1 MSRRGARSA
10 PESTTDAGV
19 HTDDRDNPQFNR
31 LAHGTG
37 GIVKDTQSR
46 LAARARGKEPS
57 PIRELLKYLKID
69 GMISLGGGYPNPETF
84 VFDRID
90 VQFKG
95 GASAVL
101 EGSELS
107 TASQYGPSDAHAG
120 LRDELLSWHR
130 HKDSVEL
137 EPSELVVL
145 NGCQE
150 GLFIMA
156 YLFADEDDSIAL
168 SEPAYPGALSAFK
181 SFTKNF
187 VSVPLDE
194 RGMVTVALEGE
205 LDRMAAMGEKLPKFI
220 YTVPNGHNP
229 GGVALAA
236 DRKEQLLR
244 IAEEHDI
251 LILED
256 DPYQLVRLDDTDP
269 PPTLQSMDNDSRVI
283 RLDSFSK
290 VFAPGLRIGYASGP
304 AEIIRQF
311 VLFKQS
317 SNLHTSTFIQ
327 AILHKYLWSAGHHAF
342 RDHIRTNC
350 ALYRENRDAMVDAAH
365 EFLPKDVT
373 YNVPNEGMFI
383 WFVLPGVCDARRMV
397 DEQCEDLKVLL
408 VPGSAFSTRG
418 GLKNCMRASFS
429 MVPPD
434 KIREGMKR
442 FGEMI
447 KREMVESH
455 QD

>member
-1 MSRRGARSA
+1 M
-10 PESTTDAGV
+10 
-19 HTDDRDNPQFNR
+19 
-31 LAHGTG
+31 
-37 GIVKDTQSR
+37 KDLQSR
-46 LAARARGKEPS
+46 LAARAKGKEPS

-90 VQFKG
+90 VGFKG
-95 GASAVL
+95 GASATL

-120 LRDELLSWHR
+120 LRDELLAWHR

-137 EPSELVVL
+137 ETSELVVL

-156 YLFADEDDSIAL
+156 YLFTDEDDSIAL

-194 RGMVTVALEGE
+194 SGMVTVALEGE
-205 LDRMAAMGEKLPKFI
+205 LDRMAAVGEKLPKFI

-229 GGVALAA
+229 GGVALAT

-256 DPYQLVRLDDTDP
+256 DPYQLVRLDETDP
-269 PPTLQSMDNDSRVI
+269 PPTLQSMDNDGRVI

-290 VFAPGLRIGYASGP
+290 VFAPGLRIGYASGS

-327 AILHKYLWSAGHHAF
+327 AILHKYLWSAGHHSF

-350 ALYRENRDAMVDAAH
+350 ALYRENRDAMIDAAH
-365 EFLPKDVT
+365 EFLPKEVR
-373 YNVPNEGMFI
+373 YNVPNEGMFV
-383 WFVLPGVCDARRMV
+383 WFVLPEACDARRMI

-408 VPGSAFSTRG
+408 VPGSAFTTRG
-418 GLKNCMRASFS
+418 GLRNCMRASFS

-434 KIREGMKR
+434 RIREGMKR

-447 KREMVESH
+447 KKEMVESH
-455 QD
+455 